1 MIINKKESMLM
12 KKLLV
17 FLLALSLAT
26 AMMGASLAKEYTI
39 HLITMD
45 TMDQHW
51 QSCWKGA
58 QDAAE
63 EIGVKVVFNS
73 PDTKDDNKQNEC
85 INNSVGMGAD
95 GILLAANS
103 PTSPVAALKE
113 ATGQV
118 VKLLYVDSPADFDS
132 PRLFA
137 TDNRAGGK
145 KIGERLLAELTEKG
159 ITNGKIGVIG
169 VNPSTESCNT
179 REEGFREAFEGTDFE
194 LLETQYG
201 DGDAS
206 KSKEIADNYIAQG
219 CVAVYGSNEGS
230 TVGCGNAAKEALA
243 AGIEIIACGSDAS
256 DTNMALVRDGSLLCI
271 MGQNPYQMGY
281 QGVKAMVEYLDG
293 KMDEAYAY
301 VDTGVNVI
309 ELSNIDEF

>member
-1 MIINKKESMLM
+1 M
-12 KKLLV
+12 KRILV
-17 FLLALSLAT
+17 LALVLCLSLGTLLTGVA
-26 AMMGASLAKEYTI
+26 AENKNYTI

-51 QSCWKGA
+51 QTCWAGV
-58 QDAAE
+58 QDAAKE
-63 EIGVKVVFNS
+63 LGVKVVFNS

-85 INNSVGMGAD
+85 INNSVGMGAN

-103 PTSPVAALKE
+103 PTSPVSAMKE
-113 ATGQV
+113 AVAAG
-118 VKLLYVDSPADFDS
+118 VKILYVDSPAEFET

-137 TDNRAGGK
+137 TDNRAGGM
-145 KIGERLLAELTEKG
+145 KIGERLLKELTDKG
-159 ITNGKIGVIG
+159 ITTGKIGIIG

-179 REEGFREAFEGTDFE
+179 REYGFRDAFKDTKFE

-201 DGDAS
+201 EGDAS
-206 KSKEIADNYIAQG
+206 RSKEIADNYISQG

-230 TVGCGNAAKEALA
+230 TVGAGNAAKEAHA
-243 AGIEIIACGSDAS
+243 AGINVIACGSDSS
-256 DTNMALVRDGSLLCI
+256 DTNKALIKDGSLLCI

-281 QGVKAMVEYLDG
+281 QGVYAMVDYLNG
-293 KMDEAYAY
+293 KLSEAYEY

-309 ELSNIDEF
+309 ELSNVDQF